1 MQEAATLVQ
10 NTGIVSPSVLH
21 AGPPPRVSGDSAPRV
36 LWVDA
41 EPNALEGLRPHLE
54 RVYSLRMATSSLEAL
69 SILDQEAPYAVVL
82 SDIRMPEMDGATFLA
97 RVRQRFPDTVRL
109 LLTGAGD
116 VDLAIAGVNEG
127 HISQLL
133 TKPCLPAQLL
143 AALST
148 SVEHYRLAIAERIL
162 RERTLLATRRLEAV
176 NRELEAFTYS
186 VSHDLRAPLR
196 AIDGF
201 IGILL
206 KEHSES
212 LNTEGRRVL
221 DIVRKN
227 AAKMSHLIDDLLAFS
242 RLGRKPLVVRRV
254 DMARLAESAVSE
266 VQLAAPGRRWEVRV
280 NPLPEAHGDEALL
293 QQVWSNLA
301 SNASKYS
308 SGQATTVLEI
318 GGRQENGERIYYVK
332 DNGVDFDMQYAGKL
346 FQVFSRLHKAS
357 EFEGTGIGLA
367 LVYRIIS
374 RHGGRVWA
382 EGSPGQG
389 ATFYFALPEIWEKE
403 DFLNA
408 ASE

>member
-1 MQEAATLVQ
+1 MQEAITLVHTTSVPE
-10 NTGIVSPSVLH
+10 TGPLPTVT
-21 AGPPPRVSGDSAPRV
+21 GDAAPRV

-54 RVYSLRMATSSLEAL
+54 RFYSLRIATSSTEAL
-69 SILDQEAPYAVVL
+69 AILDSEGPCAVVL
-82 SDIRMPEMDGATFLA
+82 SDVRMPEMDGATFLA

-162 RERTLLATRRLEAV
+162 RERTLLAQRRLEAV

-201 IGILL
+201 VGILL
-206 KEHSES
+206 KDHSS
-212 LNTEGRRVL
+212 NLDIEGKRVL

-242 RLGRKPLVVRRV
+242 RLGRKPLMVRKV
-254 DMARLAESAVSE
+254 DMTRLAESALNAIQVAGSE
-266 VQLAAPGRRWEVRV
+266 RRWEVRLDR
-280 NPLPEAHGDEALL
+280 LPEAHGDEALL
-293 QQVWSNLA
+293 QQVWSNLV
-301 SNASKYS
+301 SNAAKYS
-308 SGQATTVLEI
+308 SGQAVSVLEI

-332 DNGVDFDMQYAGKL
+332 DNGVGFDMQYANKL

-357 EFEGTGIGLA
+357 EFEGTGFGLA
-367 LVYRIIS
+367 LVYRIVS

-389 ATFYFALPEIWEKE
+389 ATFYFALPEIWQVEE
-403 DFLNA
+403 FLNA